1 MRHSARPPFVPDGQ
15 TPLDDRLNHPLLD
28 VINEGEKARETGNSS
43 PYHGHSLEHCLHA
56 IGWVYRDL
64 RLALDATRAD
74 NARLR
79 EVLKESKHD
88 LFEIMYS
95 ADDPYESSEDYTNN
109 FPWIVQCARTAA
121 ERIDAA
127 LAEKEQSK

>member
-1 MRHSARPPFVPDGQ
+1 MNDIIARMRCRTLMQYRGHGDVRDVPDEDC
-15 TPLDDRLNHPLLD
+15 LEAAAEIERLNAE
-28 VINEGEKARETGNSS
+28 NT
-43 PYHGHSLEHCLHA
+43 
-56 IGWVYRDL
+56 
-64 RLALDATRAD
+64 
-74 NARLR
+74 RLR

-88 LFEIMYS
+88 LLEIMYS

-127 LAEKEQSK
+127 LAEKEQSE